1 MSPTPL
7 RRSLGVVDGVAIAA
21 SSTAAI
27 TGTGTGTSTSTIAPI
42 VGLQGPAL
50 LLLAFLPVLG
60 IATAYGW
67 LNRSEPN
74 CGNGYTW
81 VGKTLGPWPGFPT
94 GWLTIV
100 GSVIFCAYTSA
111 VMGSVVLVLANKAGL
126 DTLAGITL
134 DPTYTGVSTAVGL
147 MLLLGLTAL
156 AVTGTRATTRFQFAL
171 LVFEYAVP
179 TGFCGWAL
187 VTGDQSFSWFN
198 RSWRLSGSESCCQV
212 SCSAERPG
220 RCWAFWLPAFASR
233 PAPTDRVRGP
243 GRRGRGSS
251 RPGTSGPAWT
261 VRAPPHHSGAVG
273 ADLVVLDRDPFTG
286 PPADIA
292 ATRVLQTFVEGARVH
307 AAPDAQG
314 PRPRRRGPATVD
326 AWGTAAPTPETRGT
340 DAHRTLD
347 DRRVTA

>member
-1 MSPTPL
+1 
-7 RRSLGVVDGVAIAA
+7 
-21 SSTAAI
+21 
-27 TGTGTGTSTSTIAPI
+27 
-42 VGLQGPAL
+42 
-50 LLLAFLPVLG
+50 
-60 IATAYGW
+60 
-67 LNRSEPN
+67 
-74 CGNGYTW
+74 
-81 VGKTLGPWPGFPT
+81 
-94 GWLTIV
+94 
-100 GSVIFCAYTSA
+100 
-111 VMGSVVLVLANKAGL
+111 MGSVVLVLANKAGL

-171 LVFEYAVP
+171 LVLEYAVP

-261 VRAPPHHSGAVG
+261 VRCPTASLRCCGGRPGRSRPRPVHGPSRGHRRHPGPADLRGGGTRPRGSRRARTAPPTP
-273 ADLVVLDRDPFTG
+273 R
-286 PPADIA
+286 
-292 ATRVLQTFVEGARVH
+292 ARH
-307 AAPDAQG
+307 
-314 PRPRRRGPATVD
+314 RRRVGHGCAD
-326 AWGTAAPTPETRGT
+326 A
-340 DAHRTLD
+340 
-347 DRRVTA
+347 